1 MAPAIEQ
8 MEAASAAV
16 AGPLTSEVD
25 AGKYLIDSSD
35 AAGGSGA
42 ANGTKK
48 KQ

>member
-8 MEAASAAV
+8 MDSASV
-16 AGPLTSEVD
+16 PLAGPLTSEVD